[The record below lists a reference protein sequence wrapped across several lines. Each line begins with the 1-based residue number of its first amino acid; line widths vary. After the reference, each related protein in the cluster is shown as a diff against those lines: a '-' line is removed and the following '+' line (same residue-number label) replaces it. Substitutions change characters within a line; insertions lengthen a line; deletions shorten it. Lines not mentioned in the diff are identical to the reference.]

1 MSSDRVYL
9 SREEQIFL
17 MEIFETDNIEK
28 AAERFIE
35 LMVLER
41 ANPEDF
47 NKYLKKIVRKM
58 K

>member
-9 SREEQIFL
+9 TREEQIFL
-17 MEIFETDNIEK
+17 MEMFETDNIER

-35 LMVLER
+35 LMISEG
-41 ANPEDF
+41 ANPNDF